1 MLLET
6 DQAFSSSKRRDMYVI
21 ETDHLV
27 LHGR

>member
-6 DQAFSSSKRRDMYVI
+6 DQAFSSGKRRDMYVS

-27 LHGR
+27 LRES

>member
-6 DQAFSSSKRRDMYVI
+6 DQAFSSGKRRDMHVS

-27 LHGR
+27 LRER

>member
-6 DQAFSSSKRRDMYVI
+6 DQAFSSGKRRDMDVI

>member
-6 DQAFSSSKRRDMYVI
+6 DQPFSSNKRRDMYVS

-27 LHGR
+27 LRER

>member
-6 DQAFSSSKRRDMYVI
+6 DQAFSSGKRRDMFVS

-27 LHGR
+27 LRER